1 MTCPPPDDRP
11 RLGGAASRPA
21 LAREWGAHYRTTR
34 REHGDFAIDG
44 DPEVLDEARRR
55 IIGLPWVWLRQVH
68 GADVIVVE
76 SGREDEVRGTDGDA
90 LVTADAG
97 IVLAVQTAD
106 CVPVTFTSRE
116 GVIGVAHAGWRG
128 LEAGVLEATVD
139 TMRALGAT
147 WVRATV
153 GPHIGAECYEFGAD
167 DLARLVRRFGPA
179 AEGRTSSGHPSFD
192 ASAAT
197 HVALTDAAVD
207 VLPPPT
213 EALKAR
219 GVRNGCTACG
229 AEHWYSFRARGE
241 TARMATIT
249 WRDPVDELNP
259 TGEQR

>member
-1 MTCPPPDDRP
+1 VTHPPSDDRP

-21 LAREWGAHYRTTR
+21 LARSWGAHHRPTR
-34 REHGDFAIDG
+34 RDHGDFAIDG
-44 DPEVLDEARRR
+44 DPAALEAARRR
-55 IIGLPWVWLRQVH
+55 IVDLPWVWLHQVH
-68 GADVIVVE
+68 GADVVVVE
-76 SGREDEVRGTDGDA
+76 SGREDAVRGTDGDA

-128 LEAGVLEATVD
+128 LEAGVLEATAD
-139 TMRALGAT
+139 TMRSLGAT

-167 DLARLVRRFGPA
+167 DLARLVRRFGPV
-179 AEGRTSSGHPSFD
+179 AEGRTSSGRPSFD

-207 VLPPPT
+207 VVAPPAAAVK
-213 EALKAR
+213 AL
-219 GVRNGCTACG
+219 GVRNGCTACD

-241 TARMATIT
+241 SARMATVT
-249 WRDPVDELNP
+249 WRDAGDQNP
-259 TGEQR
+259 TVAQT